1 MNKLILVAAML
12 MTTMAVNLSIYQKS
26 ATLSTVSD
34 GMKVMQNAFLDKNQ
48 TKNET
53 APIEGHLLQIASH
66 DGPETESKALENEAK
81 NLKDIFK
88 TKVVVFG
95 AIWSVADWTIFIIV
109 VAIILVATL
118 VFVIFCCCMSGDDK
132 KPEEPK
138 MEEKKEE
145 EKMDDKMED
154 MMMEP
159 EMMAAE

>member
-34 GMKVMQNAFLDKNQ
+34 GMKVMQNALLDKNQ

-66 DGPETESKALENEAK
+66 EGPETESKALENEAK

-118 VFVIFCCCMSGDDK
+118 VFVIFCCCMSGDK

-145 EKMDDKMED
+145 KKMEEKMED
-154 MMMEP
+154 MMM
-159 EMMAAE
+159 AAE

>member
-1 MNKLILVAAML
+1 MNKLLLVAAML
-12 MTTMAVNLSIYQKS
+12 MTTMAINLSIYQKS
-26 ATLSTVSD
+26 ADFTTVTD
-34 GMKVMQNAFLDKNQ
+34 GMKVMQNTYNKKKNDQ
-48 TKNET
+48 AT
-53 APIEGHLLQIASH
+53 PIENQLLQVH
-66 DGPETESKALENEAK
+66 EPETESKALENEAK

-88 TKVVVFG
+88 TKVVVLG
-95 AIWSVADWTIFIIV
+95 VIWSVADWTIFIIV

-118 VFVIFCCCMSGDDK
+118 VFVIFCCCMGGD

-145 EKMDDKMED
+145 EKMEEEKMD